1 LLLSV
6 GFSFFHNEGETLG
19 AKLRN
24 VCRLWQTWGIQSKGV
39 KVELGFTS
47 KEIELKWRIKVLTE
61 NIEFLAR
68 HDLDTQKTFIELAQ
82 LQTELIELLG
92 GGQADYK

>member
-1 LLLSV
+1 M
-6 GFSFFHNEGETLG
+6 
-19 AKLRN
+19 
-24 VCRLWQTWGIQSKGV
+24 
-39 KVELGFTS
+39 ELPGFTS
-47 KEIELKWRIKVLTE
+47 KEIELRWRIKVLTE

-82 LQTELIELLG
+82 LQNELIELLG